1 MSEEAEKQTN
11 QAKKHAEEA
20 EGQLLLQGI
29 MLRMKP
35 HGCRWIAIWR
45 LRVKE
50 ALEDVERMKHSYN
63 AAQRR
68 FYDYEK

>member
-20 EGQLLLQGI
+20 EGQLLLHARKHAE
-29 MLRMKP
+29 MDRNMEVASEK
-35 HGCRWIAIWR
+35 
-45 LRVKE
+45 